1 MSVRV
6 LLTGSTVEMDWLP
19 RDVFEAVDAKFS
31 FLSKGRDFAPSH
43 KLWKQKCAAAL
54 KEGRPE
60 PKPGR
65 GEWDGYIRLVHRR
78 GPRAIAPAGL
88 WIEIEKVLQDHD
100 VDYWVTDARPE
111 HVIAPALNHFHSD
124 HEPRDYQE
132 EAVGLAVNSGYG
144 LLRLPI
150 RSGKTFIASLI
161 AHRLCARTLFVVP
174 SKLLLEQS
182 IQVFKARFPAAKVT
196 QYGDGVKDAS
206 GDIVVCTNATLMKS
220 AAELNENPFVTL
232 IIDEVHH
239 MSGDGKAWR
248 EALMTIQARF
258 RFGMSATIHVP
269 EPGDEC
275 ETQSIH
281 ARAAS
286 GPLIFSI
293 GMSELIRRGVLA
305 RPLVKFVRYSA
316 PMSKADWSPGLID
329 ELLTKCHVRTE
340 ALIAAAMPYIVEGA
354 TVLFDCQRVAMA
366 RDVYAKVQALLPPGR
381 VALLTGESVKK
392 ANERKQILEA
402 FAEGRIQVVV
412 GNLLGEGVDMPH
424 LRVVVNMEGGCSETS
439 TIQRLRNLNAMPG
452 KGRSVVIEAVD
463 SHHQTLRDWTI
474 KRIDIYNAEEEFEVE
489 IP

>member
-6 LLTGSTVEMDWLP
+6 LLTGSTVEMDWLA
-19 RDVFEAVDAKFS
+19 REVFEALDAQFS

-54 KEGRPE
+54 KAGKPE

-65 GEWDGYIRLVHRR
+65 GEWDGYVRLLRRR
-78 GPRAIAPAGL
+78 GPRIEAPAGL
-88 WIEIEKVLQDHD
+88 WIEIEKVLQEFD

-111 HVIAPALNHFHSD
+111 HVIAPALNHFYSE
-124 HEPRDYQE
+124 HEPRDYQDK
-132 EAVGLAVNSGYG
+132 AADLAVESGYG

-161 AHRLCARTLFVVP
+161 AHRLAGRTLFVVP

-182 IQVFKARFPAAKVT
+182 IRVFKARFPAAKVT
-196 QYGDGVKDAS
+196 QYGDGVKDAT
-206 GDIVVCTNATLMKS
+206 GDIVVCTNSTLMKS

-239 MSGDGKAWR
+239 MAGDGKAWR
-248 EALMTIQARF
+248 EALMTVQARF

-269 EPGDEC
+269 EPGAET
-275 ETQSIH
+275 ETQTVH

-286 GPLIFSI
+286 GPLLFSI
-293 GMSELIRRGVLA
+293 SMSELIRRGVLA
-305 RPLVKFVRYSA
+305 KPLIKFVRFKA
-316 PMSKADWSPGLID
+316 PMSRADWKPGLVD
-329 ELLTKCHVRTE
+329 ELLTKCAPRTE
-340 ALIAAAMPYIVEGA
+340 AMIAAAVPYIVEGA

-366 RDVYAKVQALLPPGR
+366 RDVYARVQALLPPGR
-381 VALLTGESVKK
+381 AALLTGESVKK
-392 ANERKQILEA
+392 SAERDQILAA
-402 FAEGRIQVVV
+402 FADGRIQVVV

-452 KGRSVVIEAVD
+452 KGQSVVIEAVD
-463 SHHQTLRDWTI
+463 AHHPVLQEWTL
-474 KRIDIYNAEEEFEVE
+474 KRIDIYNGEEEFEVE
-489 IP
+489 I